1 MILEK
6 FKIVPVGYDID
17 IDGATNNYG
26 ASINMKNYH
35 KATFLVQYIDLGT
48 AAHTVLFYSGAAVST
63 YSSALPFKYAAGT
76 AAVAAV
82 TTATANQ
89 DLFGATT
96 AVAAT
101 GLSVADSKD
110 NYCYVFEVDAADMD
124 IANQEEWLSIDFQ
137 DTGDAGA
144 TGQAVV
150 IAILE
155 PRYAGES
162 QATALA

>member
-1 MILEK
+1 MIIDKL
-6 FKIVPVGYDID
+6 KIVPVGYDID
-17 IDGATNNYG
+17 INGGTNNYG

-35 KATFLVQYIDLGT
+35 KATFICQYIDLGT
-48 AAHTVLFYSGAAVST
+48 ASHTVLFYSGAAVST
-63 YSSALPFKYAAGT
+63 YSSALPFKYVAST

-89 DLFGATT
+89 DVFGAKTP
-96 AVAAT
+96 VAAT
-101 GLSVADSKD
+101 GLAVVDTKD
-110 NYCYVFEVDAADMD
+110 YYCYVFEVDADDMD

-155 PRYAGES
+155 PRYTQS
-162 QATALA
+162 QSATALA